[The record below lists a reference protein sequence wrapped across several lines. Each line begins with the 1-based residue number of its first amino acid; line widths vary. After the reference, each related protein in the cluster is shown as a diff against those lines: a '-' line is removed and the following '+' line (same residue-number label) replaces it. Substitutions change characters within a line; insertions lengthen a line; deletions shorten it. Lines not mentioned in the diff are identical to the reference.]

1 MSDQIVSR
9 RAIEALRAGVPSRD
23 AVRALGCEQ
32 LAIEEQFRAQ
42 LQSAKELAKSG
53 QQVAGMLIAG
63 DFGAGK
69 SHLLEYLQHVAL
81 EERFVCS
88 RIVISKETPLYD
100 PVKFY
105 RAAMRSAVAP
115 GKRGAA
121 LVEIAA
127 HLDPISEAYNELNAW
142 VHNPSSGLNSR
153 FAATL
158 FLFKRLGM
166 DTELRNRLIT
176 FWSGGSLEADELRR
190 YLKSCGERATYKI
203 ETITHKDMALQRFM
217 FVPRLI
223 VAAGYAGWVLLVDEL
238 ELIGRYSWLQRSRS
252 YADFLRWMGKI
263 PEQQA
268 AGLTSVFAIMSNF
281 ESYILEEKHDLEAL
295 PQKLREKGLG
305 ELAKQTDRGMRVIS
319 RDKVRLKAPDMQMIQ
334 QTCEKIRQIHA
345 AAYDWHPPQLQVER
359 LGITSMRE
367 YVKRWI
373 TEWDLKRLDPNY
385 TVELTATIL
394 EQNYTENTALETSS
408 EEKSESGTE

>member
-23 AVRALGCEQ
+23 AVQALGCEQ

-42 LQSAKELAKSG
+42 LQSAKELAKTG
-53 QQVAGMLIAG
+53 EQTAGMLIAG

-121 LVEIAA
+121 LVEVAA
-127 HLDPISEAYNELNAW
+127 HLDTTSEAYNELNAW
-142 VHNPSSGLNSR
+142 VHNPGSGLNSR

-166 DTELRNRLIT
+166 DMELRNRLVS

-203 ETITHKDMALQRFM
+203 ETITHKDLALQRFM

-252 YADFLRWMGKI
+252 YADLLRWMGKI

-281 ESYILEEKHDLEAL
+281 ESYVLEEKHDLESL
-295 PQKLREKGLG
+295 PQKLREKGKE
-305 ELAKQTDRGMRVIS
+305 ELAKHADRGMRVIN
-319 RDKVRLKAPDMQMIQ
+319 RDKARLKAPDLHTIQ

-345 AAYDWHPPQLQVER
+345 DAYNWQPPPLTVER

-373 TEWDLKRLDPNY
+373 TEWDLKRLDPTY
-385 TVELTATIL
+385 TVDLQTTAL
-394 EQNYTENTALETSS
+394 EQSYSEEAALETSA